1 MKNTLIITALLFL
14 TLTQNACNQEYLNPS
29 SASEQQVINSPDG
42 LVTLINGMQFRYTIG
57 RAGVIY
63 NAVAASGLASRELRV
78 LNAGNTDELF
88 MEQGLQ
94 SVQGSNAVIRNLWTS
109 AQLTRNTAD
118 IVLANADRV
127 VTDAGL
133 RSGIVAYASVFKA
146 LSLGTLAQFF
156 QQSPVTT
163 ATNAPFVARDP
174 LLRAAIAQLE
184 AAATLVAATPPS
196 AAFTAR
202 VPAGIDLPNTIQAL
216 IARYS
221 LFVGD
226 YDKAIAAAGRVSQT
240 VRSSFAFDD
249 NTRNPVFESAF
260 SNVNVFAPTNAN
272 LGLSG
277 VLAPDPTDRRL
288 TFLLRTNPTAT
299 QNLGT
304 GFYTTN
310 NAPVPV
316 YLPGEMLLIRAEA
329 FARKNDLT
337 NAVVELNKVLTKTPA
352 QDAWGVGAG
361 LTAYA
366 GPQTA
371 DAVLLQIYRNRQI
384 ELAFQGFRLEDSRRF
399 GRPGPE
405 TTPVAN
411 AERTRNFLPYPFTER
426 DNNTATPPDPTL

>member
-1 MKNTLIITALLFL
+1 MKKLLIITSLLAL
-14 TLTQNACNQEYLNPS
+14 TITQNGCNQEYLNPS
-29 SASEQQVINSPDG
+29 AASEQQVVNSPDG
-42 LVTLINGMQFRYTIG
+42 LVTLVNGMQYRYTFG
-57 RAGVIY
+57 RTGVIY

-88 MEQGLQ
+88 LEQGLQ

-156 QQSPVTT
+156 QQAPTTT
-163 ATNAPFVARDP
+163 ATNAPFVARDQ
-174 LLRAAIAQLE
+174 LLKAAIAQLE
-184 AAATLVAATPPS
+184 SAATLIAATPPS

-226 YDKAIAAAGRVSQT
+226 YDKAIAAAGRVSLT

-249 NTRNPVFESAF
+249 NSQNPVFFTAF
-260 SNVNVFAPTNAN
+260 SNANVFAPINTSF
-272 LGLSG
+272 GLPTP
-277 VLAPDPTDRRL
+277 LAPDAADRRL
-288 TFLLRTNPTAT
+288 AFYFRTAPTAI

-304 GFYTTN
+304 GFYTAN

-337 NAVVELNKVLTKTPA
+337 NAVAELNKVLTKTPA
-352 QDAWGVGAG
+352 QDVWAVGAG
-361 LTAYA
+361 LPAYA
-366 GPQTA
+366 GPQTSA
-371 DAVLLQIYRNRQI
+371 AILTEIYRNRQI

-426 DNNTATPPDPTL
+426 DNNTATPADPAL